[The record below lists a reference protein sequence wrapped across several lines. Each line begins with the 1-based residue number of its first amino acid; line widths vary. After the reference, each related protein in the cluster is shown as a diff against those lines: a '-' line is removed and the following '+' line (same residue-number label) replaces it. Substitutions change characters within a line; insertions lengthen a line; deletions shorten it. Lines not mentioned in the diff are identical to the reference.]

1 MSSIAPPA
9 SSVGSKAFGLSLG
22 VFLFRLRALIA
33 LFVLI
38 GVFSVLTPSFFTEQN
53 LIILVGQTAINAI
66 MAVGMTFVILTG
78 GIDLSVGS
86 IVGFSAMMSG
96 LLINRGVE
104 LPPLGV
110 VLYFN
115 IPMVIVLCL
124 CLGVLVGAFNGILIT
139 RFNVAPFIATLG
151 TLYVARGT
159 AQLSNNGA
167 TFPNLVGSPELG
179 NTGFPI
185 LGAGSILGDPD
196 RYLAYGSFCD
206 NSRFRR
212 E

>member
-1 MSSIAPPA
+1 MLTSSPSAAAVPA
-9 SSVGSKAFGLSLG
+9 KPSGLSLG

-86 IVGFSAMMSG
+86 TVGFSAMMSG

-104 LPPLGV
+104 IPPLGV
-110 VLYFN
+110 AVYFN
-115 IPMVIVLCL
+115 IPAIIVIGL
-124 CLGVLVGAFNGILIT
+124 
-139 RFNVAPFIATLG
+139 
-151 TLYVARGT
+151 
-159 AQLSNNGA
+159 
-167 TFPNLVGSPELG
+167 
-179 NTGFPI
+179 
-185 LGAGSILGDPD
+185 
-196 RYLAYGSFCD
+196 
-206 NSRFRR
+206 
-212 E
+212 

>member
-9 SSVGSKAFGLSLG
+9 SSAGSKAFGLSLG

-38 GVFSVLTPSFFTEQN
+38 GIFSVLTPSFFTEQN

-86 IVGFSAMMSG
+86 TVGFSAMMSG

-104 LPPLGV
+104 IPPLGV

-124 CLGVLVGAFNGILIT
+124 CLGVLVGAFNGVLIT

-151 TLYVARGT
+151 TLYF
-159 AQLSNNGA
+159 SI
-167 TFPNLVGSPELG
+167 VG
-179 NTGFPI
+179 
-185 LGAGSILGDPD
+185 
-196 RYLAYGSFCD
+196 
-206 NSRFRR
+206 
-212 E
+212 

>member
-1 MSSIAPPA
+1 MSAIASPPPP
-9 SSVGSKAFGLSLG
+9 SPPVGSKAFGLSFG

-38 GVFSVLTPSFFTEQN
+38 GIFSVLTPSFFTEQN
-53 LIILVGQTAINAI
+53 LVILVGQTAINAI

-86 IVGFSAMMSG
+86 TVGFSAMMSG
-96 LLINRGVE
+96 LLINRGIE
-104 LPPLGV
+104 IPPLNV

-124 CLGVLVGAFNGILIT
+124 FLGVLVGAFNGLLIT

-151 TLYVARGT
+151 TL
-159 AQLSNNGA
+159 
-167 TFPNLVGSPELG
+167 
-179 NTGFPI
+179 
-185 LGAGSILGDPD
+185 
-196 RYLAYGSFCD
+196 
-206 NSRFRR
+206 
-212 E
+212 

>member
-9 SSVGSKAFGLSLG
+9 PSVGSKTFGLSLG

-38 GVFSVLTPSFFTEQN
+38 GVFSVLTPAFFAGQN
-53 LIILVGQTAINAI
+53 FIILVGQPAINAI

-86 IVGFSAMMSG
+86 TVGFSAMMSG

-104 LPPLGV
+104 IPPLRV

-139 RFNVAPFIATLG
+139 RFNVAPFIPTL
-151 TLYVARGT
+151 
-159 AQLSNNGA
+159 
-167 TFPNLVGSPELG
+167 
-179 NTGFPI
+179 
-185 LGAGSILGDPD
+185 
-196 RYLAYGSFCD
+196 
-206 NSRFRR
+206 
-212 E
+212 